1 MEEKY
6 YLALLHSLW
15 ITQKKFHVIFGE
27 NLLEGEGSYREFYEK
42 LNYKILYSFWV
53 RKNEIESI
61 LKRKETVKLEYIQ
74 KKLEERKVKIITI
87 RDEQYPRELKN
98 ISNSPYIM
106 YVRGELAEWPKIAV
120 VGARKISSYGKKVI
134 EHIVPEV
141 ARYFPIVSG
150 GAFGCDTHAHN
161 ETLKSWNTTI
171 SVVGTSICEDYPT
184 GNKKMY
190 NEIVEKGW
198 AVVSIFA
205 VWVPGNAYNFPIRN
219 EIVAGL
225 SVWIL
230 VVEAKHRS
238 GSLITAK
245 LALDLWKD
253 LFAIPGEI
261 FKSNSAGCNDLIRNG
276 EAKPVSDSAHILEE
290 YNCKNLV
297 DASEQNS
304 SEKVKFE
311 SETEEKIYNALL
323 LEALSS
329 DDLARKLDID
339 ISTLAF
345 SLSMLEIK
353 GLIRKTLWGLFELK

>member
-6 YLALLHSLW
+6 YLALLHSLG
-15 ITQKKFHVIFGE
+15 ITQKKMRVIFGE
-27 NLLEGEGSYREFYEK
+27 NLLEGERSYKEFYEK
-42 LNYKILYSFWV
+42 VDYKTLYSFWV
-53 RKNEIESI
+53 KKNEIENI
-61 LKRKETVKLEYIQ
+61 LKRKKTVKLEFIQ
-74 KKLEERKVKIITI
+74 KKLEAREVKIITI
-87 RDEQYPRELKN
+87 RDEEYPEELKN

-106 YVRGELAEWPKIAV
+106 YVRGKLLEGPKIAV

-150 GAFGCDTHAHN
+150 WAFGCDTWAHN
-161 ETLKSWNTTI
+161 EALKSWNTTI

-190 NEIVEKGW
+190 DEIVEKGW
-198 AVVSIFA
+198 AVLSIFP

-253 LFAIPGEI
+253 LFAIPWEI

-276 EAKPVSDSAHILEE
+276 EAKPVSESAHILEE

-297 DASEQNS
+297 ENSEKKS
-304 SEKVKFE
+304 SEKIKFE
-311 SETEEKIYNALL
+311 SEIEQNIYNALL

-329 DDLARKLDID
+329 DDLAQKLDID
-339 ISTLAF
+339 ISTLSF
-345 SLSMLEIK
+345 TLSMLEIK
-353 GLIRKTLWGLFELK
+353 GLIRKTMWGLFELK